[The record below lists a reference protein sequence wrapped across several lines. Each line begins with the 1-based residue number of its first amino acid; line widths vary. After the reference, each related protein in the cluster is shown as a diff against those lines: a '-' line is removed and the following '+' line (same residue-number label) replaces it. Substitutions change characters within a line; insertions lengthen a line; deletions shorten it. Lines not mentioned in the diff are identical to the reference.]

1 MQIYRAFLWFAWK
14 KLHFF
19 CLFRKF
25 ALPLQKN
32 CGNKFKYYTME
43 EKMFWKKMRKLLINK
58 YAIAIYVF
66 ALLLFF
72 MGENSL
78 VHYVKRA
85 RKIRV
90 VKEQIAQTQEEINDA
105 QSVINTLSNKDSL
118 EHFAREEY
126 RMHAPNEDVYIVE

>member
-1 MQIYRAFLWFAWK
+1 
-14 KLHFF
+14 
-19 CLFRKF
+19 
-25 ALPLQKN
+25 
-32 CGNKFKYYTME
+32 ME

-78 VHYVKRA
+78 IHYVKRA

-90 VKEQIAQTQEEINDA
+90 VKEQIAQTQEEINNA

-118 EHFAREEY
+118 EHVAREEY